1 MYSISPFQVVE
12 DPNSSISW
20 EMSSCAIFE
29 RRSGVCSGPIPW
41 SEFQE
46 LMHRLNRQWES
57 NCMTPFVCQG
67 LRCVQSFCFQVFRSW
82 GLIYLESDVL
92 SLHCPTKWFNGYSFY
107 ISCSLTT
114 PATFQ
119 NWKNYRLVRLSV
131 LKAKILKNVSTID
144 VEFIAGDK
152 CTRYR

>member
-1 MYSISPFQVVE
+1 MLLFCVYVSPCALVWVILLIGSYFMYSMSPFQVVE

-29 RRSGVCSGPIPW
+29 RRSGVCSGPVPW

-46 LMHRLNRQWES
+46 LMHRLDRQWES
-57 NCMTPFVCQG
+57 NCMTPSVCQG
-67 LRCVQSFCFQVFRSW
+67 LWWVQNFCFQVFGAW

-92 SLHCPTKWFNGYSFY
+92 SLHCSTKWFNGYCFY
-107 ISCSLTT
+107 ISCSLSN

-119 NWKNYRLVRLSV
+119 NWKIIDLS
-131 LKAKILKNVSTID
+131 
-144 VEFIAGDK
+144 G
-152 CTRYR
+152 CQC